1 METEAA
7 AAAGGITAQELLDHQ
22 WRFRFKGD
30 LDHERRSLELS
41 ARFRCAARNSGRS
54 WPGISQSYFPV
65 PWHAAQDKSRLGH
78 SYLCGPPPCV
88 AAHGT
93 PSRPP
98 SFLSFTFTFTS
109 SPSPASSS
117 SSSSL
122 PSATGDVVCRADGTF
137 VSNVPSAPST
147 RRPLK
152 YHVCGQPGDAPGQ
165 VMTVVAFVSND
176 LQPNAYISVRL
187 SICRGAGQAG
197 RVGLCRW
204 RRTRRWWLAGKRAA
218 GGSRATWCCLR
229 SY

>member
-1 METEAA
+1 MPLPQGWRQPAAAAVAAGGAGRWREWFMETEAA

-122 PSATGDVVCRADGTF
+122 PSMGFQQLVMWSAGPTG
-137 VSNVPSAPST
+137 
-147 RRPLK
+147 
-152 YHVCGQPGDAPGQ
+152 
-165 VMTVVAFVSND
+165 
-176 LQPNAYISVRL
+176 RL
-187 SICRGAGQAG
+187 SPTCPPHRPRGG
-197 RVGLCRW
+197 RSSI
-204 RRTRRWWLAGKRAA
+204 TSAA
-218 GGSRATWCCLR
+218 SRATHLGR
-229 SY
+229 